1 MTINTDILKTLNPEQ
16 ELFCI
21 AYTTEGETFGHGTL
35 AYEKAYNFD
44 FASLSEIREQDLN
57 HKDIIGTSERERA
70 YNTCKVNASKLLTNT
85 NIRERIRGLLLEQ
98 FNADEIIDAK
108 LQSIILSGKDA
119 DAINAIK
126 HRNDLKQRITKKVDV
141 TTLGRPFGSLSDE
154 ELKKLIGE

>member
-1 MTINTDILKTLNPEQ
+1 MKENTEEIKKINQEQ

-21 AYTTEGETFGHGTL
+21 IYTTEGETFGHGTL
-35 AYEKAYNFD
+35 AYSQAYKID

-57 HKDIIGTSERERA
+57 HKDIIGTSEREKA
-70 YNTCKVNASKLLTNT
+70 YNTCKVNASRLLTNA
-85 NIRERIRGLLLEQ
+85 NIRERIRGLLLKS

-108 LQSIILSGKDA
+108 LTSIILQGKDA

-141 TTLGRPFGSLSDE
+141 TTLGRPFATMSDE
-154 ELKKLIGE
+154 ELLKLSQE